1 MAAMFFMVTMAL
13 YFAAT
18 VSFLAYLLWPSEAL
32 SKASLGMTTIGFAA
46 HTIALVARMVGT
58 ADVSPPGFHEALSFF
73 SWMLILVFLAV
84 EFRHRLHVLGSFIVP
99 LALVSLVSAA
109 ALPETAP
116 TLTPVFRTLWVH
128 VTLSMLGTVGFAVAF
143 VAGVMY
149 LIQDGLLKSKR
160 FNVLYSKLPAL
171 DFLDHLNQQSIVM
184 GFPLLT
190 LGIITGAL
198 SAEFSRG
205 SYLSWNPEQTWA
217 LVTWVFYFAVL
228 LGRLTVGWRAKRAA
242 YLTIIGF
249 AGVILTLIG
258 VVLKGHGP
266 VS

>member
-1 MAAMFFMVTMAL
+1 MAAVFFMVTMVL
-13 YFAAT
+13 YFVAT
-18 VSFLAYLLWPSEAL
+18 VSFLAYVLRRAEAL
-32 SKASLGMTTIGFAA
+32 TKVSLGITAAGFAT
-46 HTIALVARMVGT
+46 HTLALVARMIGAGGAT
-58 ADVSPPGFHEALSFF
+58 SPSFHEALSFF

-84 EFRHRLHVLGSFIVP
+84 EFRHRLHVLGSFLVP
-99 LALVSLVSAA
+99 LALVSLVSAS

-116 TLTPVFRTLWVH
+116 SLKPVFGTLWIH

-171 DFLDHLNQQSIVM
+171 DFLDDLNQQSIVL

-198 SAEFSRG
+198 SAEVARG
-205 SYLSWNPEQTWA
+205 AYVNWNPEQTWA
-217 LVTWVFYFAVL
+217 LVTWLFYFVVL
-228 LGRLTVGWRAKRAA
+228 VGRLTVGWRAKRAA

-249 AGVILTLIG
+249 ACVILTLVG
-258 VVLKGHGP
+258 VAVKSMG
-266 VS
+266 SMS

>member
-1 MAAMFFMVTMAL
+1 MSAVFFMVTMAL

-18 VSFLAYLLWPSEAL
+18 VSFLALLLRRADAL
-32 SKASLGMTTIGFAA
+32 STFALTITAVGFAT
-46 HTIALVARMVGT
+46 HTVALVMRMLTG
-58 ADVSPPGFHEALSFF
+58 PGASTPSIQEA
-73 SWMLILVFLAV
+73 MLILVFLAV

-109 ALPETAP
+109 ALPETVP
-116 TLTPVFRTLWVH
+116 TLQPVFRTLWVH

-171 DFLDHLNQQSIVM
+171 DFLDDLNQQSIVL

-190 LGIITGAL
+190 LGIITGAI
-198 SAEFSRG
+198 SAEFARG
-205 SYLSWNPEQTWA
+205 TYVNWNPEQTWA
-217 LVTWVFYFAVL
+217 LVTWLFYFCVL
-228 LGRLTVGWRAKRAA
+228 VGRLTVGWRAKRAA

-249 AGVILTLIG
+249 AGVVLTLVG
-258 VVLKGHGP
+258 VALKSFGS